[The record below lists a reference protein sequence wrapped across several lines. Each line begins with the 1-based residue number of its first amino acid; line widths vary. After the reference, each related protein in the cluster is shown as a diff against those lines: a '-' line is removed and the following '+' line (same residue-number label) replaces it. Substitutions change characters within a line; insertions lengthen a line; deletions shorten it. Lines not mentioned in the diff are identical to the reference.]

1 MRFKCKRCGKVVTV
15 DSEDTKEISC
25 QNCGTIHA
33 WLCDDGWGYY
43 GKDFMKKKCPICKG
57 NVFVKRDL
65 LSIDNGFLK
74 ICCDSCDKELL
85 LKKEYNKVS
94 LFPFKTLFFS
104 CEWCGEQL
112 ECSVENVSLEYI
124 EKQNDA
130 HSRYIEIIKCEKCS
144 NRTKVEFIPYWD
156 DKFYTEKIL
165 KSGRK
170 KKIKNGVIDDFIHNN
185 YIYNRYGLLHPYN
198 IIDFCDDAHY
208 DFEQVWDY
216 IVGKKSEIFIPM
228 SREEVKALKVK
239 KYEKQFDN
247 LILKENAMK
256 DAGGASLSRLLGQRK
271 VWKNL
276 RSLLITQNNSK
287 CKICGQKKENTRSLH
302 IHENWKVEKNIVELT
317 DIELICA
324 DCHACKHR
332 NQFAVYRVMEG
343 ASGLVYGIPRADFL
357 TIHLMRVNNV
367 TKEVI
372 YAYRKELLKE
382 LDEFEKQRI
391 RNYNFE
397 SKDEEIEYKYV
408 IDENIPLKEEIEA
421 VLREKQLL
429 LQKEK

>member
-1 MRFKCKRCGKVVTV
+1 MLDERKLPK
-15 DSEDTKEISC
+15 
-25 QNCGTIHA
+25 
-33 WLCDDGWGYY
+33 
-43 GKDFMKKKCPICKG
+43 
-57 NVFVKRDL
+57 L
-65 LSIDNGFLK
+65 LSKNEMLNILFEEEYGFLP
-74 ICCDSCDKELL
+74 
-85 LKKEYNKVS
+85 KK
-94 LFPFKTLFFS
+94 PT
-104 CEWCGEQL
+104 
-112 ECSVENVSLEYI
+112 
-124 EKQNDA
+124 
-130 HSRYIEIIKCEKCS
+130 
-144 NRTKVEFIPYWD
+144 
-156 DKFYTEKIL
+156 
-165 KSGRK
+165 
-170 KKIKNGVIDDFIHNN
+170 
-185 YIYNRYGLLHPYN
+185 
-198 IIDFCDDAHY
+198 
-208 DFEQVWDY
+208 
-216 IVGKKSEIFIPM
+216 
-228 SREEVKALKVK
+228 
-239 KYEKQFDN
+239 
-247 LILKENAMK
+247 
-256 DAGGASLSRLLGQRK
+256 SLS
-271 VWKNL
+271 
-276 RSLLITQNNSK
+276 
-287 CKICGQKKENTRSLH
+287 
-302 IHENWKVEKNIVELT
+302 WKVEKNIVELT